1 MLKRTLFFLIVCAL
15 FSGILRGR
23 VYHKVSWNE
32 IETDNFI
39 VVYPESYYKEAN
51 STLSYAE
58 LTYNKF
64 STLLNLEVKEKIRLL
79 LTDFSDV
86 FSSSST
92 IFPYCT
98 IKINLATYFPDR
110 IYGGFKNPYEF
121 FLTKEIGKVFLSKL
135 KEGPINFLR
144 NIFGNHPL
152 LSPLLF
158 TPSPITEGFINFL
171 ALYINNE
178 TNYIN
183 VELILKKIANKKT
196 FPQFSKLSGNYSKW
210 PLGHSKLVFGT
221 SFFLFLSKTYS
232 INSLINFIDS
242 YVLYP
247 IKYTTSHRMEIH
259 LKKSQQKIWNDFY
272 KKYKKDK
279 TPNTLIQPSTQ
290 QEIKIIDNTGD
301 VQRFPLFIKK
311 KTIFSLKDDFVSPV
325 HFAIKGKT
333 KKSIILDGKD
343 ITGISFDKYEN
354 KIYFSSSINT
364 TPYLSYSDIFV
375 YDIESNKIK
384 QISFGQ
390 RIFSPIK
397 IHNKDEILCI
407 KKYKNKYYLSFFN
420 LKSKKIKIISKGFQT
435 LSHPKISPD
444 NKFIVCSI
452 KNKNNFW
459 RIGIFNI
466 DGKFIKYITDK
477 DRISYYPEWKSNNE
491 IFYISE
497 FKKNNILHSYNLLTD
512 EYAIY
517 QHPIFNSLKYFSF
530 SENSEN
536 KNIEDKNSKNIV
548 CTYLKYNGYNTAF
561 TNFSNF
567 KKKPIDY
574 NFKDS
579 SNNNIPKQLKSSN
592 KLKSKRYNYLRDLMP
607 KYFTP
612 IFSYAG
618 NEIQPGIY
626 TSGSD
631 LLGNN
636 EYNLS
641 LFYVFKSK
649 SISYDFNYKF
659 NALFQDIG
667 ISSFDKFRLNQNMSG
682 DEYLIRTIAT
692 QIYIKH
698 PFVKTKNHTA
708 YFVFDLHFEK
718 ISSKFNGVTI
728 YQSLIN
734 NTYNG
739 IGLSL
744 VYTSSKKYYNSISNN
759 DGFDLSLT
767 FSKELKSLG
776 STRSS
781 NTFSFEYKHFF
792 SIFRPNVLSFR
803 LGIIKSSGEYKRGFF
818 MGGAQCAKTTNSLKD
833 NFFGLMRG
841 YPAGFF
847 YGTQGY
853 LLNSEYRIFL
863 LKVEDSVLFLPY
875 IEKIYLTLFSDI
887 GELSY
892 NNTFKKPS
900 ISLGLE
906 FNVKFNLPFS
916 ITLACG
922 VAKGIN
928 PSHQTILYLRLENS
942 F

>member
-1 MLKRTLFFLIVCAL
+1 VQNLFSMLKRGLFILIVCAL

-51 STLSYAE
+51 STLLYAE

-64 STLLNLEVKEKIRLL
+64 STLLNFEVKEKIRLL

-92 IFPYCT
+92 IFPYCI

-121 FLTKEIGKVFLSKL
+121 FLTKEISKIFLSKL
-135 KEGPINFLR
+135 KRGPINSLR
-144 NIFGNHPL
+144 TIFGNHPL

-183 VELILKKIANKKT
+183 IELILKKIADKKT

-221 SFFLFLSKTYS
+221 SFFLFLSKSYN
-232 INSLINFIDS
+232 INSLINFLES

-247 IKYTTSHRMEIH
+247 IKYTTSHRMKIH
-259 LKKSQQKIWNDFY
+259 FKNSQQKIWNDFY
-272 KKYKKDK
+272 NKYKKTEK
-279 TPNTLIQPSTQ
+279 VIKIKQSTTQ
-290 QEIKIIDNTGD
+290 KKFNIIDNSGNL
-301 VQRFPLFIKK
+301 QRFPLFIKK
-311 KTIFSLKDDFVSPV
+311 KTIFYLKNDFVSPV
-325 HFAIKGKT
+325 HFTIKGQT
-333 KKSIILDGKD
+333 QKSIILDGKD
-343 ITGISFDKYEN
+343 ITGVSFDKYEN
-354 KIYFSSSINT
+354 KIYFSSAINT

-375 YDIESNKIK
+375 YDIESNEIK

-390 RIFSPIK
+390 RVFSPVK
-397 IHNKDEILCI
+397 IHNKDELLCI
-407 KKYKNKYYLSFFN
+407 KKYKNKFYLSFFN
-420 LKSKKIKIISKGFQT
+420 LKSKKIKIISKKFQT

-444 NKFIVCSI
+444 NKLIVCSI

-466 DGKFIKYITDK
+466 NGKFIKYITDK
-477 DRISYYPEWKSNNE
+477 DRISYYPEWRNNNE

-497 FKKNNILHSYNLLTD
+497 FNKNNVLHSYNLLTD
-512 EYAIY
+512 EYTVY
-517 QHPIFNSLKYFSF
+517 QHPVLNSLKYFSF
-530 SENSEN
+530 SDNGE
-536 KNIEDKNSKNIV
+536 NIV

-561 TNFSNF
+561 TGFSNF
-567 KKKPIDY
+567 RKKQIDY
-574 NFKDS
+574 DFKDS
-579 SNNNIPKQLKSSN
+579 SNSNILKQLKSLN
-592 KLKSKRYNYLRDLMP
+592 KVKTKKYNYLRDLTP

-641 LFYVFKSK
+641 LFYVFKNK

-667 ISSFDKFRLNQNMSG
+667 ISSFDKFRLNQDMSG

-698 PFVKTKNHTA
+698 PFVKTKNHAA

-718 ISSKFNGVTI
+718 ISSKFNGVAI

-744 VYTSSKKYYNSISNN
+744 LYKSSKTYYNSISNN

-767 FSKELKSLG
+767 FSKELKALG

-781 NTFSFEYKHFF
+781 NTFFFEYKHFF

-818 MGGAQCAKTTNSLKD
+818 MGGAQCAKTTDSLKD

-853 LLNSEYRIFL
+853 LINSEYRISL
-863 LKVEDSVLFLPY
+863 LNVEDTVLFLPY

-922 VAKGIN
+922 AAKGIN
-928 PSHQTILYLRLENS
+928 PSQQTILYLRLENS